1 MLQRIQS
8 LFSLG
13 FIVLT
18 VVSVLWFSIDLK
30 PEFDS
35 VQWLADSMPY
45 LLSLLSLISLM
56 LFSKRTLQL
65 RMNSIIIIVSFIFE
79 IGLFFQVFQGFENM
93 NDSFL
98 GHFLLVFSSWAM
110 LFLANRYIRKD
121 EALIR
126 SVDRLR

>member
-65 RMNSIIIIVSFIFE
+65 RLNSIIIIVSFIFE

>member
-35 VQWLADSMPY
+35 FQWLADSMPY

-65 RMNSIIIIVSFIFE
+65 RLNSIIIIVSFIFE
-79 IGLFFQVFQGFENM
+79 TGLFFQVFQGFKNM
-93 NDSFL
+93 NDSFV
-98 GHFLLVFSSWAM
+98 GHFLLILSSWAM